1 MPNCHGLLEPS
12 NNFVEFVHVEKDRH
26 NSFREAVTSSES
38 RGSGKVMAPCDI
50 PAQFNNTFPRILH
63 WINDRINRSSWAC
76 TVSRNLDRRQDRDS
90 LRKAR

>member
-1 MPNCHGLLEPS
+1 MAELLEPS
-12 NNFVEFVHVEKDRH
+12 NNLVEFVHVEKDRY
-26 NSFREAVTSSES
+26 NSFRGAVTLSEL
-38 RGSGKVMAPCDI
+38 RGSGKDIAPCDI

-63 WINDRINRSSWAC
+63 WINDRTNRSSWAC

>member
-1 MPNCHGLLEPS
+1 MPNCHELLEPS
-12 NNFVEFVHVEKDRH
+12 NNFVEFVHVEKDRY

-63 WINDRINRSSWAC
+63 
-76 TVSRNLDRRQDRDS
+76 
-90 LRKAR
+90 

>member
-1 MPNCHGLLEPS
+1 MAELLEPS
-12 NNFVEFVHVEKDRH
+12 NNLVEFVHEEKDRY
-26 NSFREAVTSSES
+26 NSFRGAVTLSEL
-38 RGSGKVMAPCDI
+38 RGSGKDIASCVI